1 MSVWHAFVHSKNRYQ
16 YEFGMHAHAPAP
28 RAAGWIRIRIK
39 IYWNEPIWAVR
50 RVLFKM
56 GIMPIFDAEIV
67 PSYK

>member
-1 MSVWHAFVHSKNRYQ
+1 MGIVIDWSIENYRHRWLPHKLEKTMKTS
-16 YEFGMHAHAPAP
+16 PT
-28 RAAGWIRIRIK
+28 
-39 IYWNEPIWAVR
+39 R